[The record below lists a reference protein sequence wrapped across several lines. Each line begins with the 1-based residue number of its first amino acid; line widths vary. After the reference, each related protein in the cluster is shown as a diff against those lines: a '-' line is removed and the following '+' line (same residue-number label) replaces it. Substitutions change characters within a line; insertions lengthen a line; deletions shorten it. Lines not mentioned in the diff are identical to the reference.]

1 MQSLE
6 TLLSLNEWIEAKD
19 EIIEAGLDVT
29 GQILDARDI
38 FFNFLTSFFKTSS
51 KLFMSRI

>member
-1 MQSLE
+1 MMQSLE

-51 KLFMSRI
+51 

>member
-1 MQSLE
+1 MMQSLE

-38 FFNFLTSFFKTSS
+38 SFNFLTSFFKTSS
-51 KLFMSRI
+51 